1 MLHHLQVLHVRLP
14 RPRLLP
20 LLRLPCLRFRR
31 RLRLRLRLRN
41 ELDPPPLRGQMR
53 VLSQLVNLV
62 LARPEPRPP
71 PLAPPL
77 VPLAPKE
84 RTCNLKRLVLPLVRL
99 LNRLLVPPPC
109 RHGGQCLDRDLQVL
123 AQEHYQRCPNCPK
136 TTSWR

>member
-31 RLRLRLRLRN
+31 LSLRLRLRLRN
-41 ELDPPPLRGQMR
+41 ELDPPPLLGHMR

-62 LARPEPRPP
+62 LARLAPLP
-71 PLAPPL
+71 PLHDPPL

-84 RTCNLKRLVLPLVRL
+84 RTCSLKRLVLPLVRPL
-99 LNRLLVPPPC
+99 SRLLARPPC
-109 RHGGQCLDRDLQVL
+109 RH
-123 AQEHYQRCPNCPK
+123 
-136 TTSWR
+136 